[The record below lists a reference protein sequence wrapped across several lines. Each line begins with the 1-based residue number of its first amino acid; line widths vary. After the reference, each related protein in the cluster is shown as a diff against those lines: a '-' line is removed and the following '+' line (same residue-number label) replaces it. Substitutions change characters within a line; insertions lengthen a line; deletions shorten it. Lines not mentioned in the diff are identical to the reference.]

1 MEYVFKLYYQN
12 SLLRTKMINKLSLKE
27 LPYSI
32 GIPDEGQQRIRWI
45 QNGDCM
51 TAASTKYG
59 HDGNLNAAAVG
70 VQTNVDTLD
79 DNSNASKEKINE
91 IIDNVNNIQEALN
104 ITTNTEVVKQIEKN
118 RTDILDL
125 DERQFNTELLSSE
138 TSEDLKKLKEDVG
151 VYDPLTDSYYRT
163 VRNDLVW
170 IKNELGQYVD
180 QDING
185 LQVIGN
191 PSKGM
196 KRRIIDNSSAIVAHG
211 VRIKTLE
218 DNYHDSDVG
227 SLNIKVI
234 KIREEL
240 GESTLAT
247 GKPTVFVR
255 LNTLDDKVVE
265 IDEDIVNIQEA
276 IGFGN
281 GLAITT
287 RVENL
292 GGRVSVN
299 ETDIADIKPRLAKVE
314 ADIGTALEPLTIN
327 GRISALR
334 SDVNGL
340 QVVVG
345 QDSSS
350 GLRGTTA
357 WLSQRIGTEQSPEPN
372 TITYKLNATTT
383 LANETASG
391 LQDVQAEIGT
401 NNTGMKGSILT
412 LTSQMNGTNPNGA
425 TVAER
430 GVLPVVI
437 NLDML
442 MASKLNDAPLDN
454 KLYGRKQGNWT
465 EIIDTKTEIDA
476 IKLDTAKIAPL
487 TTRVTTLEGT
497 VTPLPGRLDAA
508 EAKITTLE
516 GKVSAL
522 ETELAKRPP
531 VAPAADGLP
540 YVLVDNAW
548 VLLSTF
554 VTVGP

>member
-1 MEYVFKLYYQN
+1 
-12 SLLRTKMINKLSLKE
+12 MINKLSLKE

-59 HDGNLNAAAVG
+59 HDGNLNAAAVS

-79 DNSNASKEKINE
+79 DNSNTSKEKINE
-91 IIDNVNNIQEALN
+91 IIDNVNNIQEALD

-138 TSEDLKKLKEDVG
+138 TSEGLKTLKEDVG
-151 VYDPLTDSYYRT
+151 AYDPLTDSYYRT

-227 SLNIKVI
+227 SLNVKVI

-247 GKPTVFVR
+247 GKPAVFVR
-255 LNTLDDKVVE
+255 LNTLDNKAVE
-265 IDEDIVNIQEA
+265 IDEDIASIQEA
-276 IGFGN
+276 IGFGT
-281 GLAITT
+281 GIAITT

-299 ETDIADIKPRLAKVE
+299 ETDIANIKPRLAKVE

-334 SDVNGL
+334 ADVNGL

-401 NNTGMKGSILT
+401 NSTGMKGSILT

-454 KLYGRKQGNWT
+454 KLYGRKQGTWT
-465 EIIDTKTEIDA
+465 EIIDAETEIDA

-497 VTPLPGRLDAA
+497 VTPLPGRLDEA

-531 VAPAADGLP
+531 VAPVADGLP

-554 VTVGP
+554 VTLNPAP